1 MHIVEK
7 LALTCFWSTFRKER
21 KCFLIVRFYKLF
33 FFCSNSDFR
42 NVASRNCVTLNMF
55 LTFRRIVCAVELVLA
70 TLLLILLASISAARI
85 RWPSP
90 KPLLTDSAL
99 QLAGHAAALPWNSA
113 RPLSALERPGLLG
126 ALIRCV
132 PDMLPTPETR
142 KNARQI
148 RTGR

>member
-1 MHIVEK
+1 MFLEH
-7 LALTCFWSTFRKER
+7 LQ
-21 KCFLIVRFYKLF
+21 KCKKMFLNCGSVFYYFLIFFRFYKLF
-33 FFCSNSDFR
+33 FCSSSDFR

-99 QLAGHAAALPWNSA
+99 QLAGHAAALPWYSA
-113 RPLSALERPGLLG
+113 RPLSVLERPGLLG

-132 PDMLPTPETR
+132 PDMLPTPETK
-142 KNARQI
+142 KNVRQI